1 MPTPHIEA
9 KDGEIANI
17 VLMPGDP
24 LRAKYIAEKY
34 LTDYK
39 LVNEV
44 RNMLAYT
51 GYYKDKRITVMAHGM
66 GMPSLGIYAYEL
78 FNIYNVDTIIRIGS
92 CGSYDKNIK
101 IGDTVLASSVNTKSN
116 IAESMTGNKI
126 NEISVFDDVNFII
139 KQTASNNNI
148 ELKESE
154 VTTSDIFDL
163 YYEDILKNDNT
174 IKVAEMEAFVL
185 FLLAHKHK
193 KECACL
199 LTVVDEVHN
208 KKSISSEEREKNLN
222 NMIIVALESALQL

>member
-9 KDGEIANI
+9 KDEEIANI

-101 IGDTVLASSVNTKSN
+101 IGDTVLASSIKTKSN

-126 NEISVFDDVNFII
+126 NEISVFNDVNFII
-139 KQTASNNNI
+139 KETAKNNNI

-163 YYEDILKNDNT
+163 YYEDILKDDNT

-208 KKSISSEEREKNLN
+208 KNSLSSEEREKNLN

>member
-9 KDGEIANI
+9 KKEEIANI

-101 IGDTVLASSVNTKSN
+101 IGDTVLASSVRTKSN
-116 IAESMTGNKI
+116 IAESMTGNI
-126 NEISVFDDVNFII
+126 VNEINIFEDVNFII
-139 KQTASNNNI
+139 KQTAQNKNI

-199 LTVVDEVHN
+199 LTVVDEVYN

>member
-9 KDGEIANI
+9 KDEEIANI

-101 IGDTVLASSVNTKSN
+101 IGDTVLASSIKTKSN

-126 NEISVFDDVNFII
+126 NEISVFNDVNFII
-139 KQTASNNNI
+139 KETAKNNNI

-163 YYEDILKNDNT
+163 YYEDILKDDNT
-174 IKVAEMEAFVL
+174 IKVAEMEACVL

-193 KECACL
+193 K
-199 LTVVDEVHN
+199 
-208 KKSISSEEREKNLN
+208 
-222 NMIIVALESALQL
+222 

>member
-51 GYYKDKRITVMAHGM
+51 GYYKNKRVTVMAHGM
-66 GMPSLGIYAYEL
+66 GMASLGIYAYEL

-101 IGDTVLASSVNTKSN
+101 IGDTVLATSVRTKSN
-116 IAESMTGNKI
+116 IAESMTGEKI

-139 KQTASNNNI
+139 KETAKNNNI

-154 VTTSDIFDL
+154 VTTSDIFDG
-163 YYEDILKNDNT
+163 YYEDIVKNNT
-174 IKVAEMEAFVL
+174 DIKIAEMEAFVL
-185 FLLAHKHK
+185 FLLAKMHK

-199 LTVVDEVHN
+199 LTVVDEVHS

-222 NMIIVALESALQL
+222 NMIIVALESTLQL